1 MGINLNNSSEFD
13 ETLFRLQQ
21 SRANSSTIVTTEAA
35 FIAALEQADPL
46 NRELTGTIGMYR
58 APEEEV
64 EEGETLVIPTSS
76 PVSNFRLSS
85 TRTETEEAII
95 DDQKYLKTYKVLTFT
110 HIVNYQASDS
120 IWTNDARIIY
130 HRKVCYYSTIPDPI
144 DDGYRGSET
153 IIVTY
158 PFSQEVEDEPIPIN
172 PITYGAFPSGVSGE
186 YCLLACKID
195 ETFANN
201 YSLTSLNEYANAYQQ
216 RIDPNTPT
224 TEYFGHDANGNYV
237 YVVKSTV
244 DEEDE
249 VLADWEDLYPSTTLA
264 LTNDVVNQ
272 SIIIEGQETI
282 VPCYK
287 IYLAGKCQLLDIDG
301 DSWIDDIVD
310 HGGQREIERFDV
322 PNGYYVIINKKM
334 YLFLLTDF
342 NTADWPYTYQ
352 SHDYPDK
359 INFSQHTSLGS
370 GIKDITGRTIYENGN
385 YYIYKGHST
394 GNITGVTGNT
404 VILSDQGVSTL
415 RHVVFSDTIT
425 SLGHFGAP
433 ANPDE
438 GFEFPKHLQYIG
450 PLTIGYSANTHIW
463 VYADELTEISDNA
476 FYITPQESEN
486 AKIYIANIEEIEIL
500 KSQSYRESHGL
511 TGGYIAPCS
520 TLMRVGENAFY
531 KLKTNYINLTK
542 CVNLSDVGYQAFAV
556 DTRNKQFYFR
566 DVQLSDRNGVSANKI
581 YLPDECQDEVNN
593 PLPIDESYNT
603 ATYTSN
609 TYKTLGT
616 ALNGYHIHVRNS
628 VVTLNDIFT

>member
-21 SRANSSTIVTTEAA
+21 NRANSSTIVTTEAA

-85 TRTETEEAII
+85 TRTETEEVII

-110 HIVNYQASDS
+110 HIINYQASDS

-153 IIVTY
+153 IVVTY

-172 PITYGAFPSGVSGE
+172 PITYGAFPSGISGE
-186 YCLLACKID
+186 YCILACKID

-216 RIDPNTPT
+216 RIDPNIPT
-224 TEYFGHDANGNYV
+224 SEYFGHDANGNYV

-249 VLADWEDLYPSTTLA
+249 VLTDWSSLYSGELA

-272 SIIIEGQETI
+272 TIIVEGQETV

-287 IYLAGKCQLLDIDG
+287 IYLAGKCQLLDVDG
-301 DSWIDDIVD
+301 LKLIEDL
-310 HGGQREIERFDV
+310 GGQTELARYDF
-322 PNGYYVIINKKM
+322 PNGYYLIVNKKM

-342 NTADWPYTYQ
+342 DSAEWPYINQQ
-352 SHDYPDK
+352 SIADSSK
-359 INFSQHTSLGS
+359 IEFNAHSSIGS
-370 GIKDITGRTIYENGN
+370 GVQNITSRTIYGNGN
-385 YYIYKGHST
+385 YYIYEGHST
-394 GNITGVTGNT
+394 PNINGVGKDT
-404 VILSDQGVSTL
+404 VILGEIQNL
-415 RHVVFSDTIT
+415 RHIVMSDSII
-425 SLGHFGAP
+425 SVGHLGGV

-438 GFEFPKHLQYIG
+438 GFDFPKYLQYIG
-450 PLTIGYSANTHIW
+450 PLTVTYTANTYVWI
-463 VYADELTEISDNA
+463 YTDYLKEISNNA
-476 FYITPQESEN
+476 FYNNTLASTN
-486 AKIYIANIEEIEIL
+486 MKIFMADAEEIAQL
-500 KSQSYRESHGL
+500 KSQWRADHNIDNGYVAPGAAL
-511 TGGYIAPCS
+511 TF
-520 TLMRVGENAFY
+520 VGERAFY
-531 KLKTNYINLTK
+531 GLNFNYLNLTK
-542 CVNLSDVGYQAFAV
+542 CTSLTTVGKEAFAV
-556 DTRNKQFYFR
+556 DANVKNFYFR

-581 YLPDECQDEVNN
+581 YLPDECQGEVNN
-593 PLPIDESYNT
+593 PLPIDESYNS
-603 ATYTSN
+603 ATYTSD